1 MMRTTFAAFGL
12 AMAIACSAAT
22 SSGASTAGSV
32 AELMTQVRQLRHTAD
47 ALMNAAQPDLP
58 QAASLLERAV
68 SELDQAEQST
78 GNPRLR
84 LESYNQLIALATVYS
99 RQGRKPQALAALD
112 RARSI
117 LWLPAVVK
125 LLQSDKSFDALRDE
139 PRFKAMLA
147 SSTLP
152 NSLWQGPAT
161 AQPYK
166 DVLTVEERIA
176 GLSLFWAEARQ
187 NFVYFDRVPELDW
200 NQVYLDYLPKVM
212 AAQTTRDYY
221 AVMLQLAPLLHD
233 GHTNIW
239 APGELNAELLSVPP
253 VRTVL
258 AEGRV
263 LVRFVDDAAVRT
275 RIRVGDEVIAIDGV
289 AVHEYA
295 RQRVQPLVSAGSV
308 QDRDFQ
314 IYTVGLLRG
323 SASQP
328 VTLRLRAA
336 DGRERTEALPRSAG
350 YHWPEPPAFRM
361 LADGVAYISIEHFT
375 DDSGLNAFEAALPQI
390 LKARALVID
399 MRGNGGGNGDIGLKI
414 LSYLT
419 REPITQATSY
429 VRGDDAYLRAASG
442 NLVNWVPL
450 AGGAYVQR
458 RDQVFEGPVA
468 LLTGAQT
475 YSAGEDFAVAFRIMK
490 RGVTLGEATGGST
503 GQAINFTLPGGGGA
517 RVCGKRDVFPDGEE
531 FVGIGVMPDIE
542 VKLTV
547 ASVRDGTDPV
557 LERAL
562 HTLKGKP

>member
-1 MMRTTFAAFGL
+1 
-12 AMAIACSAAT
+12 
-22 SSGASTAGSV
+22 
-32 AELMTQVRQLRHTAD
+32 
-47 ALMNAAQPDLP
+47 
-58 QAASLLERAV
+58 
-68 SELDQAEQST
+68 
-78 GNPRLR
+78 
-84 LESYNQLIALATVYS
+84 
-99 RQGRKPQALAALD
+99 
-112 RARSI
+112 
-117 LWLPAVVK
+117 
-125 LLQSDKSFDALRDE
+125 
-139 PRFKAMLA
+139 
-147 SSTLP
+147 
-152 NSLWQGPAT
+152 
-161 AQPYK
+161 
-166 DVLTVEERIA
+166 
-176 GLSLFWAEARQ
+176 
-187 NFVYFDRVPELDW
+187 
-200 NQVYLDYLPKVM
+200 
-212 AAQTTRDYY
+212 
-221 AVMLQLAPLLHD
+221 
-233 GHTNIW
+233 
-239 APGELNAELLSVPP
+239 
-253 VRTVL
+253 
-258 AEGRV
+258 
-263 LVRFVDDAAVRT
+263 
-275 RIRVGDEVIAIDGV
+275 
-289 AVHEYA
+289 
-295 RQRVQPLVSAGSV
+295 
-308 QDRDFQ
+308 
-314 IYTVGLLRG
+314 
-323 SASQP
+323 
-328 VTLRLRAA
+328 
-336 DGRERTEALPRSAG
+336 
-350 YHWPEPPAFRM
+350 M